1 MIETEEKTPMSRR
14 EDLIEAVILVQ
25 KHLETPTD
33 IVTFCARKGVS
44 VAEIE
49 WHLEYYI
56 RRVQKETDAKIGQ
69 FRRITRSVSL
79 NSAIVLC
86 PPALWMPRRAQSVC
100 CLRLGEH
107 WCDSPRSWQASD

>member
-1 MIETEEKTPMSRR
+1 VIEPEEKTPMSRR

-33 IVTFCARKGVS
+33 IVTFCGRKGVS

-56 RRVQKETDAKIGQ
+56 RRVQKETDAKIGH
-69 FRRITRSVSL
+69 FRPQAGGS
-79 NSAIVLC
+79 
-86 PPALWMPRRAQSVC
+86 RRLPS
-100 CLRLGEH
+100 RLSSGRLEGSE
-107 WCDSPRSWQASD
+107 CRTPSPHHHARDRW

>member
-1 MIETEEKTPMSRR
+1 VIKTEEKTPMSRR

-33 IVTFCARKGVS
+33 IVTFCGRKGVS

-49 WHLEYYI
+49 WHLEYYV

-69 FRRITRSVSL
+69 IRPQAGGTRRLPSRPSSG
-79 NSAIVLC
+79 
-86 PPALWMPRRAQSVC
+86 
-100 CLRLGEH
+100 RLGGSEYRTP
-107 WCDSPRSWQASD
+107 SPHARDRW

>member
-33 IVTFCARKGVS
+33 IVTFCGRKGVS

-69 FRRITRSVSL
+69 FRPQAGGS
-79 NSAIVLC
+79 
-86 PPALWMPRRAQSVC
+86 RRLPSRPSSG
-100 CLRLGEH
+100 RLEGSEYRAP
-107 WCDSPRSWQASD
+107 SPHHHARDRW